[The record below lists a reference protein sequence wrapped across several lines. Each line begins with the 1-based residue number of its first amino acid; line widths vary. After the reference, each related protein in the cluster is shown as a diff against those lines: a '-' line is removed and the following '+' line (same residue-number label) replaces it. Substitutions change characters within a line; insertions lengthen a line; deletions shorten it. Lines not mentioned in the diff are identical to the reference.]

1 MRYVQ
6 LGGSDLKVSRVCLG
20 GNSWGA
26 AGRRAWA
33 PFGPDESAGFF
44 KAARDA
50 GINFFD
56 TAEGYNEGES
66 ERIIGSRLIGEHP
79 RAELVIC
86 TKAVAKT
93 SDDGGARGHIVR
105 AVEGCLRRLNTDY
118 IDVFCLHRLDPSL
131 PVGEVLAGLEDV
143 VSSGKVRYVG
153 ASTMRPSQFARIV
166 TLAKQSGVA
175 RFVAMQNLHNL
186 LYREDEHDMNLF
198 CAEENISTFPYSPLA
213 RGMLSG
219 SRLDSATQTERAQN
233 DGYAEYYKR
242 ENNRPIIERVVE
254 IANARGVKPAQVALA
269 WLLSKP
275 AVAAPVMGATRHEH
289 LADAARATE
298 IDLTA
303 EEIARLEEKYTATT
317 PIFA

>member
-1 MRYVQ
+1 MRYIQ
-6 LGGSDLKVSRVCLG
+6 LGGSDLEVSRICLG

-26 AGRRAWA
+26 QGRRAWA

-44 KAARDA
+44 KAARDV

-79 RAELVIC
+79 RSELVIC
-86 TKAVAKT
+86 TKAVPQA
-93 SDDGGARGHIVR
+93 SAGGVRQHIVR
-105 AVEGCLRRLNTDY
+105 AVEGSLGRLKTDY
-118 IDVFCLHRLDPSL
+118 IDVFCLHRLDPAL
-131 PVGEVLAGLEDV
+131 PVEEALAGLEDV

-153 ASTMRPSQFARIV
+153 ASTMRPSQLARIV
-166 TLAKQSGVA
+166 TLAKRSGVA

-219 SRLDSATQTERAQN
+219 SRLDSSSLTERAQS

-254 IANARGVKPAQVALA
+254 IAAARGVKPTQVALA
-269 WLLSKP
+269 WLLTKP
-275 AVAAPVMGATRHEH
+275 AVAAPVIGATRHEH
-289 LADAARATE
+289 LVDAARATE
-298 IDLTA
+298 LEVTA
-303 EEIARLEEKYTATT
+303 DEITRLEEKYTTVT
-317 PIFA
+317 PIFT

>member
-1 MRYVQ
+1 MRYIQ

-26 AGRRAWA
+26 KGRRAWA

-66 ERIIGSRLIGEHP
+66 ERIVGDRLIGEHP
-79 RAELVIC
+79 RSELVIC
-86 TKAVAKT
+86 TKSVPKAGENGV
-93 SDDGGARGHIVR
+93 RQHIVK
-105 AVEGCLRRLNTDY
+105 AVEGSLERLKTDY
-118 IDVFCLHRLDPSL
+118 IDVFCLHRLDPAL
-131 PVGEVLAGLEDV
+131 PVEEALAGLEDV

-198 CAEENISTFPYSPLA
+198 CAEESISTFPYSPLA

-219 SRLDSATQTERAQN
+219 SRLDSTAATERSAN

-254 IANARGVKPAQVALA
+254 IATARGVKPTQVALA

-275 AVAAPVMGATRHEH
+275 AVGSPVIGATKHEH
-289 LADAARATE
+289 LFDAARGTE
-298 IDLTA
+298 LDLTA
-303 EEIARLEEKYTATT
+303 EEIARLEEKYTTTT